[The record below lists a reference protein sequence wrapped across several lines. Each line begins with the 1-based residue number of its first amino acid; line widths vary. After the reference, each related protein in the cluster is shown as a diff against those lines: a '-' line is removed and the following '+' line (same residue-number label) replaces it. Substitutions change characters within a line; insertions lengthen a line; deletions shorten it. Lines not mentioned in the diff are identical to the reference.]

1 MALIQFFNYSQPYN
15 QNYYSPPP
23 YLNFVPSYYP
33 KQEHPNKNIPE
44 KIYNKKPYSIAKYK
58 KSDIAQI
65 QICKSNNFINNN
77 LKSFSKTNI
86 YSSKTYNILTKSKT
100 YKLLNDNSKE
110 SNNINIHSGD
120 TFSMIKNKID
130 SLENEIKKEKLY
142 INLIFFDENI
152 LNRENKNLYNEFQ
165 LNVVG
170 AFFGIQDINTFEN
183 LLNKIEEKNL
193 PFILIFSG
201 LSYQKISS
209 LCIKMKLIKNI
220 VISCMNKEK
229 YSILYQDNQK

>member
-1 MALIQFFNYSQPYN
+1 
-15 QNYYSPPP
+15 
-23 YLNFVPSYYP
+23 
-33 KQEHPNKNIPE
+33 
-44 KIYNKKPYSIAKYK
+44 
-58 KSDIAQI
+58 
-65 QICKSNNFINNN
+65 
-77 LKSFSKTNI
+77 
-86 YSSKTYNILTKSKT
+86 
-100 YKLLNDNSKE
+100 
-110 SNNINIHSGD
+110 
-120 TFSMIKNKID
+120 MIKNKFD